1 MKEQV
6 RRNNIKKRRIENKVS
21 ITISYADIVHLE
33 TTKLENLII
42 GIRNMLNKWD
52 CLSITQP

>member
-21 ITISYADIVHLE
+21 ITISYTDIVHLE

>member
-52 CLSITQP
+52 L